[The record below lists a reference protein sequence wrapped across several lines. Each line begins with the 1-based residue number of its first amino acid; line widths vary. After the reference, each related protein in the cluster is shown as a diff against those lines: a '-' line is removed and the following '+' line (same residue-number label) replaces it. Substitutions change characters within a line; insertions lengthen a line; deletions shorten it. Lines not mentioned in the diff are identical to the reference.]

1 MVQELRIIPCLP
13 CTWNRIHID
22 PLFIFGCMVMLPDY
36 PSRVAAKHRTR
47 VDRASLLF
55 QILLISFGA
64 WWLFSSFGSESSP
77 LYRYVPVLIL
87 FSSSL
92 LLQDLVEFGPTERM
106 RISTACCVAWPFLL
120 AIAAVNRNEGNLGAT
135 LTLVLV
141 SAILYSTSRSM
152 LGSDV
157 KTKRWRGLITTI
169 GFTLAIPI
177 VLVSNLTSLLIMT
190 IAASFTTVPILFT
203 KDGLEEERQ
212 DFSEKLKDA
221 ERHIL
226 GLQSGNTLMQQP
238 NSLLKMA
245 REQGWKN
252 PERGSELISE
262 AKREATRIAS
272 FVSDV
277 EEIREQ
283 SEIYVNKAEKVTGF
297 PGRPRKIFEDALTE
311 LENGSLRASESRFR
325 EAKSEAEMIESNWQ
339 NAMEAIDEAEKAIS
353 DAHGHLVQGLRSTL
367 NEAKK
372 AMEDEDPRYALAIV
386 SEIPTQMDDVED
398 LMLQAR
404 NSLEEAKSEVSSYD
418 SVSIGDL
425 NKRLDDANAAL
436 DSGNAS
442 LAIGL
447 SEGVTRLIRKESE
460 AKTTVQR
467 SLRQVK
473 SIEDRIPSG
482 GSGSEWSRRLVEAKS
497 SADAGKWIEAAESLS
512 ALAGEL
518 DDFHS
523 SVEEAREMLEFLV
536 GDWRKLRK
544 RLESSG
550 YGSDNKDRISTEE
563 YLAAAERALSDGEI
577 DDCLESLGEADSSM
591 EALRR
596 LV

>member
-1 MVQELRIIPCLP
+1 M
-13 CTWNRIHID
+13 
-22 PLFIFGCMVMLPDY
+22 
-36 PSRVAAKHRTR
+36 
-47 VDRASLLF
+47 
-55 QILLISFGA
+55 
-64 WWLFSSFGSESSP
+64 
-77 LYRYVPVLIL
+77 
-87 FSSSL
+87 
-92 LLQDLVEFGPTERM
+92 
-106 RISTACCVAWPFLL
+106 
-120 AIAAVNRNEGNLGAT
+120 
-135 LTLVLV
+135 
-141 SAILYSTSRSM
+141 
-152 LGSDV
+152 
-157 KTKRWRGLITTI
+157 TTI

-177 VLVSNLTSLLIMT
+177 VLESNPASLLIMA
-190 IAASFTTVPILFT
+190 IAASFTTIPILFT

-212 DFSEKLKDA
+212 DFSERLKDA

-252 PERGSELISE
+252 PERGTELISE
-262 AKREATRIAS
+262 AKREATRIVS

-283 SEIYVNKAEKVTGF
+283 SEISVNKAEKVAGF

-325 EAKSEAEMIESNWQ
+325 EAKSKAEMIESNWQ
-339 NAMEAIDEAEKAIS
+339 NAIEAIDEAEKAIS
-353 DAHGHLVQGLRSTL
+353 DSQGHLVQGLRSTL

-372 AMEDEDPRYALAIV
+372 AMEDEDPQYALAIV
-386 SEIPTQMDDVED
+386 SEIPSQMDDVED
-398 LMLQAR
+398 LMSRAR
-404 NSLEEAKSEVSSYD
+404 DSLEEAKSEVSSYD
-418 SVSIGDL
+418 SVSIDDL
-425 NKRLDDANAAL
+425 NKRLEDANEAL

-447 SEGVTRLIRKESE
+447 SEGVTRSIRKESE
-460 AKTTVQR
+460 AKATVQR

-482 GSGSEWSRRLVEAKS
+482 DSGSEWSRRLVEAKS
-497 SADAGKWIEAAESLS
+497 SADAGKWIESAESLS

-523 SVEEAREMLEFLV
+523 SVEEAREMLEFLS

-550 YGSDNKDRISTEE
+550 HGADNKDRISTEGH
-563 YLAAAERALSDGEI
+563 LAAAERALSEGQI
-577 DDCLESLGEADSSM
+577 DDCLESLGDADSSM

>member
-1 MVQELRIIPCLP
+1 MA
-13 CTWNRIHID
+13 
-22 PLFIFGCMVMLPDY
+22 MLPDY

-106 RISTACCVAWPFLL
+106 RISTACCVAWPLLL
-120 AIAAVNRNEGNLGAT
+120 AIAAVNRNEGNVGAT

-283 SEIYVNKAEKVTGF
+283 SEIYVNKVEKVTGF

-386 SEIPTQMDDVED
+386 SAIPSQMDDVED

-404 NSLEEAKSEVSSYD
+404 NSLEDAKSEVSSYD

-425 NKRLDDANAAL
+425 NKRLEDANAAL

-442 LAIGL
+442 LAIL
-447 SEGVTRLIRKESE
+447 VSKGVTRLIRKESE

-550 YGSDNKDRISTEE
+550 YGSDNKDRVSTEE
-563 YLAAAERALSDGEI
+563 YLAAAERALSKGEI

>member
-1 MVQELRIIPCLP
+1 MVQEIRIILSPP
-13 CTWNRIHID
+13 YTWNRIHID
-22 PLFIFGCMVMLPDY
+22 LPFILRYMVMLPDY
-36 PSRVAAKHRTR
+36 PTRVVAKHRAR

-55 QILLISFGA
+55 QILLISLGA

-77 LYRYVPVLIL
+77 LFRYVPVLLL
-87 FSSSL
+87 FSSAL

-106 RISTACCVAWPFLL
+106 RISTACCVAWPLLL
-120 AIAAVNRNEGNLGAT
+120 AIAAVNRDEGNITAV

-141 SAILYSTSRSM
+141 SAILYYTSRTI
-152 LGSDV
+152 LGYDV
-157 KTKRWRGLITTI
+157 KTRRWRGMITTI

-177 VLVSNLTSLLIMT
+177 VLESNLASLLIMA
-190 IAASFTTVPILFT
+190 IAASFTTIPILFT
-203 KDGLEEERQ
+203 KDGLEQERQ
-212 DFSEKLKDA
+212 VFSEQLKDA

-252 PERGSELISE
+252 PERGTELISE

-277 EEIREQ
+277 EEIRER
-283 SEIYVNKAEKVTGF
+283 SEISVNKAEKITGF
-297 PGRPRKIFEDALTE
+297 PGRPRKIFENALNE
-311 LENGSLRASESRFR
+311 LENGSLRTSESRFR
-325 EAKSEAEMIESNWQ
+325 EAQSEAEMIESNWQ
-339 NAMEAIDEAEKAIS
+339 NAIEAIDEAETAIS
-353 DAHGHLVQGLRSTL
+353 DAQGHLIQGLRSTL

-372 AMEDEDPRYALAIV
+372 AMEDEDPQYALAIV
-386 SEIPTQMDDVED
+386 SEIPSQMEDVED

-404 NSLEEAKSEVSSYD
+404 KSLEEAKSEFSSYD
-418 SVSIGDL
+418 SASIGDL
-425 NKRLDDANAAL
+425 NKRLEDANVAL
-436 DSGNAS
+436 DSGNPS

-447 SEGVTRLIRKESE
+447 SEGVTRSIRKESE

-482 GSGSEWSRRLVEAKS
+482 DSGSEWSRRLDEAKS

-523 SVEEAREMLEFLV
+523 RVEEAREMLEFLDE
-536 GDWRKLRK
+536 DWRKLRK

-550 YGSDNKDRISTEE
+550 YGADNKDRISTEGH
-563 YLAAAERALSDGEI
+563 LAAAERALSEGQI
-577 DDCLESLGEADSSM
+577 DDCLESLGDADSSM

>member
-1 MVQELRIIPCLP
+1 
-13 CTWNRIHID
+13 
-22 PLFIFGCMVMLPDY
+22 MLPDY

-106 RISTACCVAWPFLL
+106 RISTACCVAWPLLL
-120 AIAAVNRNEGNLGAT
+120 AIAAVNRNEGNVGAI

-157 KTKRWRGLITTI
+157 KTRRWRGLITTI

-277 EEIREQ
+277 QEIREQ

-297 PGRPRKIFEDALTE
+297 PGRPRKIFEDALAE

-339 NAMEAIDEAEKAIS
+339 NAMEAIDEADKAIS

-367 NEAKK
+367 DEAKK

-386 SEIPTQMDDVED
+386 SEIPSQMDDVED

-404 NSLEEAKSEVSSYD
+404 NSLENAKSEVSSHD

-460 AKTTVQR
+460 AKTAVQR

-497 SADAGKWIEAAESLS
+497 SAGAGKWIEAAESLS
-512 ALAGEL
+512 ALAKEL
-518 DDFHS
+518 DDFHT

-550 YGSDNKDRISTEE
+550 YGADNKDRISTEE
-563 YLAAAERALSDGEI
+563 YLAAAERALSEGEI
-577 DDCLESLGEADSSM
+577 DGCLKSLGEADSSM

>member
-1 MVQELRIIPCLP
+1 
-13 CTWNRIHID
+13 
-22 PLFIFGCMVMLPDY
+22 MLPDY
-36 PSRVAAKHRTR
+36 PTRVVAKHRAR

-77 LYRYVPVLIL
+77 LYRYVPVLLL
-87 FSSSL
+87 FSSAL

-106 RISTACCVAWPFLL
+106 RISTACCVAWPLLL
-120 AIAAVNRNEGNLGAT
+120 AIAAVNRDEGNITAV

-141 SAILYSTSRSM
+141 SAILYYTSRTI
-152 LGSDV
+152 LGYDV
-157 KTKRWRGLITTI
+157 KTRRWRGMITTI

-177 VLVSNLTSLLIMT
+177 VLESNLASLLIMA
-190 IAASFTTVPILFT
+190 IAGSFTTIPVLFT
-203 KDGLEEERQ
+203 KDGLEQERQ
-212 DFSEKLKDA
+212 VFSEQLKDA

-252 PERGSELISE
+252 PERGTELISE

-277 EEIREQ
+277 EEIRER
-283 SEIYVNKAEKVTGF
+283 SEISVNKAEKITGF
-297 PGRPRKIFEDALTE
+297 PGRPRKIFENALNE
-311 LENGSLRASESRFR
+311 LENGSLRTSESRFR
-325 EAKSEAEMIESNWQ
+325 EAQSEAEMIESNWQ
-339 NAMEAIDEAEKAIS
+339 NAIEAIDEAETAIS
-353 DAHGHLVQGLRSTL
+353 DAQGHLVQGLRSTL

-372 AMEDEDPRYALAIV
+372 AMEDEDPQYALAIV
-386 SEIPTQMDDVED
+386 SEIPSQMDDVED

-404 NSLEEAKSEVSSYD
+404 KSLEEAKSEFSSYD
-418 SVSIGDL
+418 SASIGDF
-425 NKRLDDANAAL
+425 NKRLEDANVAL
-436 DSGNAS
+436 DSGNPS

-447 SEGVTRLIRKESE
+447 SEGVTRSIRKESE

-482 GSGSEWSRRLVEAKS
+482 DSGSEWSRRLDEAKS

-523 SVEEAREMLEFLV
+523 RVEEAREMLEFLDE
-536 GDWRKLRK
+536 DWRKLRK

-550 YGSDNKDRISTEE
+550 YGADNKDRISTEGH
-563 YLAAAERALSDGEI
+563 LAAAERALSEGQI
-577 DDCLESLGEADSSM
+577 DDCLESLGDADSSM

>member
-1 MVQELRIIPCLP
+1 
-13 CTWNRIHID
+13 
-22 PLFIFGCMVMLPDY
+22 
-36 PSRVAAKHRTR
+36 
-47 VDRASLLF
+47 
-55 QILLISFGA
+55 
-64 WWLFSSFGSESSP
+64 
-77 LYRYVPVLIL
+77 
-87 FSSSL
+87 
-92 LLQDLVEFGPTERM
+92 
-106 RISTACCVAWPFLL
+106 
-120 AIAAVNRNEGNLGAT
+120 
-135 LTLVLV
+135 
-141 SAILYSTSRSM
+141 
-152 LGSDV
+152 
-157 KTKRWRGLITTI
+157 
-169 GFTLAIPI
+169 
-177 VLVSNLTSLLIMT
+177 
-190 IAASFTTVPILFT
+190 
-203 KDGLEEERQ
+203 
-212 DFSEKLKDA
+212 
-221 ERHIL
+221 
-226 GLQSGNTLMQQP
+226 
-238 NSLLKMA
+238 
-245 REQGWKN
+245 
-252 PERGSELISE
+252 
-262 AKREATRIAS
+262 
-272 FVSDV
+272 
-277 EEIREQ
+277 
-283 SEIYVNKAEKVTGF
+283 
-297 PGRPRKIFEDALTE
+297 
-311 LENGSLRASESRFR
+311 
-325 EAKSEAEMIESNWQ
+325 
-339 NAMEAIDEAEKAIS
+339 
-353 DAHGHLVQGLRSTL
+353 
-367 NEAKK
+367 
-372 AMEDEDPRYALAIV
+372 MEDEDPRYALAIV

>member
-1 MVQELRIIPCLP
+1 
-13 CTWNRIHID
+13 
-22 PLFIFGCMVMLPDY
+22 MVMLPDY
-36 PSRVAAKHRTR
+36 PSRVVAKHRTR
-47 VDRASLLF
+47 VDRVSLLF
-55 QILLISFGA
+55 QILLILFGA
-64 WWLFSSFGSESSP
+64 WWLFSSFGSGSSP

-87 FSSSL
+87 FSSAL

-106 RISTACCVAWPFLL
+106 RISTACCISWPFLL
-120 AIAAVNRNEGNLGAT
+120 AIAAVNRDEGNVIAV
-135 LTLVLV
+135 LTLGLV

-157 KTKRWRGLITTI
+157 KTRRWRGLITTI

-177 VLVSNLTSLLIMT
+177 VLESNLTSLLIMT
-190 IAASFTTVPILFT
+190 FAASFTTVPILFT

-212 DFSEKLKDA
+212 DFSERLKDA

-252 PERGSELISE
+252 PERGTELISE

-283 SEIYVNKAEKVTGF
+283 SEISVNKAEKVAGF

-325 EAKSEAEMIESNWQ
+325 EAKSKAEMIESNWQ
-339 NAMEAIDEAEKAIS
+339 NAIEAIDEAEKAIS
-353 DAHGHLVQGLRSTL
+353 DSQGHLVQGLRSTL

-372 AMEDEDPRYALAIV
+372 AMEDEDPQYALAIV
-386 SEIPTQMDDVED
+386 SEIPSQMDDVED
-398 LMLQAR
+398 LMSRAR
-404 NSLEEAKSEVSSYD
+404 DSLEEAKSEVSSYD
-418 SVSIGDL
+418 SVSIDDL
-425 NKRLDDANAAL
+425 NKRLEDANEAL

-447 SEGVTRLIRKESE
+447 SEGVTRSIRKESE
-460 AKTTVQR
+460 AKATVQR

-482 GSGSEWSRRLVEAKS
+482 DSGSEWSRRLIEAKS
-497 SADAGKWIEAAESLS
+497 SADAGKWIESAESLS

-523 SVEEAREMLEFLV
+523 RVEEAREMLEFLS

-550 YGSDNKDRISTEE
+550 HGADNKDRISTEG
-563 YLAAAERALSDGEI
+563 YLAAAERALSEGEI
-577 DDCLESLGEADSSM
+577 DDCLKSLGDADSSM

>member
-1 MVQELRIIPCLP
+1 MVQELRIILSLP

-22 PLFIFGCMVMLPDY
+22 PLFIFGYMVMLPDY
-36 PSRVAAKHRTR
+36 PSRVVAKHRTR
-47 VDRASLLF
+47 VDRVSLLF
-55 QILLISFGA
+55 QILLILFGA
-64 WWLFSSFGSESSP
+64 WWLFSSFGSGSSP
-77 LYRYVPVLIL
+77 LYRYLPVLIL
-87 FSSSL
+87 FSSAL

-106 RISTACCVAWPFLL
+106 RISTACCISWPFLL
-120 AIAAVNRNEGNLGAT
+120 AIAAVNRDEGNVIAV

-157 KTKRWRGLITTI
+157 KTRRWRGLITTI

-177 VLVSNLTSLLIMT
+177 VLESNLTSLLIMT
-190 IAASFTTVPILFT
+190 FAASFTTVPILFT

-212 DFSEKLKDA
+212 DFSERLKDA

-252 PERGSELISE
+252 PERGTELISE

-283 SEIYVNKAEKVTGF
+283 SEISVNKAEKVAGF

-325 EAKSEAEMIESNWQ
+325 EAKSKAEMIESNWQ
-339 NAMEAIDEAEKAIS
+339 NAIEAIDEAEKAIS
-353 DAHGHLVQGLRSTL
+353 DSQGHLVQGLRSTL

-372 AMEDEDPRYALAIV
+372 AMEDEDPQYALAIV
-386 SEIPTQMDDVED
+386 SEIPSQMDDVED
-398 LMLQAR
+398 LMSRAR
-404 NSLEEAKSEVSSYD
+404 DSLEEAKSEVSSYD
-418 SVSIGDL
+418 SVSIDDL
-425 NKRLDDANAAL
+425 NKRLEDANEAL

-447 SEGVTRLIRKESE
+447 SEGVTRSIRKESE
-460 AKTTVQR
+460 AKATVQR

-482 GSGSEWSRRLVEAKS
+482 DSGSEWSRRLVEAKS
-497 SADAGKWIEAAESLS
+497 SADAGKWIESAESLS

-523 SVEEAREMLEFLV
+523 RVEEAREMLEFLS

-550 YGSDNKDRISTEE
+550 HGADNKDRISTEG
-563 YLAAAERALSDGEI
+563 YLAAAERALSEGEI
-577 DDCLESLGEADSSM
+577 DDCLESLGDADSSM

>member
-1 MVQELRIIPCLP
+1 
-13 CTWNRIHID
+13 
-22 PLFIFGCMVMLPDY
+22 
-36 PSRVAAKHRTR
+36 
-47 VDRASLLF
+47 VDRVSLLF
-55 QILLISFGA
+55 QILLILFGA
-64 WWLFSSFGSESSP
+64 WWLFSSFGSGSSP

-87 FSSSL
+87 FSSAL

-106 RISTACCVAWPFLL
+106 RISTACCVSWPLLL
-120 AIAAVNRNEGNLGAT
+120 AIAAINRDEGNVIAV

-157 KTKRWRGLITTI
+157 KTRRWRGLITTI

-177 VLVSNLTSLLIMT
+177 VLESNLTSLLIMT
-190 IAASFTTVPILFT
+190 FAASFTTVPILFT
-203 KDGLEEERQ
+203 KDGLEGERQ
-212 DFSEKLKDA
+212 DFSERLKDA

-252 PERGSELISE
+252 PERGTELISE

-283 SEIYVNKAEKVTGF
+283 SEISVNKAEKVTGF

-325 EAKSEAEMIESNWQ
+325 EAKSKAEMIESNWQ
-339 NAMEAIDEAEKAIS
+339 NAIEAIDEAEKAIS
-353 DAHGHLVQGLRSTL
+353 DSQGHLVQGLRSTV

-372 AMEDEDPRYALAIV
+372 AMEDEDPQYALAIV
-386 SEIPTQMDDVED
+386 SEIPSQMDDVED
-398 LMLQAR
+398 LMSRAR
-404 NSLEEAKSEVSSYD
+404 DSLEEAKSEVSSYD
-418 SVSIGDL
+418 SVSIDDL
-425 NKRLDDANAAL
+425 NKRLEDANEAL

-447 SEGVTRLIRKESE
+447 SEGVTRSIRKESE
-460 AKTTVQR
+460 AKATVQR

-482 GSGSEWSRRLVEAKS
+482 DSGSEWSRRLVEAKS
-497 SADAGKWIEAAESLS
+497 SADAGKWIESAESLS

-523 SVEEAREMLEFLV
+523 RVEEAREMLEFLS

-550 YGSDNKDRISTEE
+550 HGADNKDRISTEG
-563 YLAAAERALSDGEI
+563 YLAAAERALSEGEI
-577 DDCLESLGEADSSM
+577 DDCLESLGDADSSM